1 MTTTGIRTRLRV
13 ALRSLPPSEQA
24 EVLQLAL
31 ALDEHA
37 DVAAATYRTAAGAR
51 SSLALLTRA
60 ALRGDDVPLDLDAVL
75 PRILDKLITR
85 TP

>member
-1 MTTTGIRTRLRV
+1 MTTVALRTRIRV
-13 ALRSLPPSEQA
+13 ALRALPPSEQA

-51 SSLALLTRA
+51 STLGLLVRA
-60 ALRGDDVPLDLDAVL
+60 ALRGDDVPLDIDTVL
-75 PRILDKLITR
+75 PSIVARLNTR